1 MTSIFQNATPAPVNP
16 DQTAE
21 RLAPRIV
28 ESEGVLR
35 EHATPVRARRRQR
48 LALDHPPSETVY
60 IVRSGLLGI
69 EALPA
74 GKHRQLL
81 ELFYPGD
88 IIRRSQVPN
97 LPGTSLT
104 ALTVSEVWRLPAR
117 SFEALLAANPE
128 QCAQAQRRVAEQ
140 HARATLH
147 ASIVGTL
154 NGDERFAS
162 LLVELGLRLGNAGP
176 AGITIDVPLSRTDI
190 ADYLAL
196 NPDTLSR
203 ITSRFK
209 ARGLLTQF
217 GGGNTLIPAWDA
229 LCAST
234 PLAATL
240 QTLHAPAATA

>member
-1 MTSIFQNATPAPVNP
+1 MSIFQNAAAEPVTQEQTVERIAP
-16 DQTAE
+16 
-21 RLAPRIV
+21 RLAEP
-28 ESEGVLR
+28 EGALR

-48 LALDHPPSETVY
+48 LVLEHPPSETVY

-88 IIRRSQVPN
+88 VIRRSQVPN

-104 ALTVSEVWRLPAR
+104 ALTVSEVWRLSAR
-117 SFEALLAANPE
+117 SFEALLFANPDY
-128 QCAQAQRRVAEQ
+128 CTQAQRRIAEQ

-162 LLVELGLRLGNAGP
+162 LLVELGLRLGNVSP
-176 AGITIDVPLSRTDI
+176 AGITVDVPLSRTDI

-217 GGGNTLIPAWDA
+217 GGGHTLIPAWDA

-240 QTLHAPAATA
+240 QTLHAPPAATA

>member
-1 MTSIFQNATPAPVNP
+1 MSIFQNAAAQPVTQE
-16 DQTAE
+16 QTAE
-21 RLAPRIV
+21 RIAPRIT
-28 ESEGVLR
+28 ESENPLR

-48 LALDHPPSETVY
+48 LVLEHPPSETVY
-60 IVRSGLLGI
+60 VVRSGLLGI

-104 ALTVSEVWRLPAR
+104 ALTLSEVWRLPAH
-117 SFEALLAANPE
+117 SFEALLAASPE
-128 QCAQAQRRVAEQ
+128 QNAQAQRRIAEQ

-162 LLVELGLRLGNAGP
+162 LLVELGLRLGNIGP
-176 AGITIDVPLSRTDI
+176 AGITVDVPLSRTDI

-217 GGGNTLIPAWDA
+217 GGGHTLIPAWDA

-234 PLAATL
+234 PVAATL
-240 QTLHAPAATA
+240 QTLHAPPAASA